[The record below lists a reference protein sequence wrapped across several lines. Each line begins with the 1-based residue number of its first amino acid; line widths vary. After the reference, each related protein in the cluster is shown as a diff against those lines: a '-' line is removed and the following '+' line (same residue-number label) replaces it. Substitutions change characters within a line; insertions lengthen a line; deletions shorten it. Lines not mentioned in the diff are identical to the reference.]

1 MARKLR
7 VQYPGAVYH
16 LMSRG
21 NQGHA
26 IFRDDQ
32 DRVLWLETLR
42 DTCAKTGWRIHAYV
56 LMGNHYHLLA
66 QTPEPNLVAGMKWL
80 QGTYTRR
87 FNLRHRTFGHV
98 LQGRYKAVVVD
109 ATEPQY
115 FGVVSTYIHLN
126 PVRAGLIQPGEQRL
140 TCYLWSSFP
149 AHVGTA
155 PAPEWLRSDRVLGA
169 LGFGAEDQASRRGY
183 EAYLESRALECAD
196 PRGRRAWEQE
206 WRKLRRG
213 WYLGGD
219 GFRARLLE
227 AVSRSLERP
236 RADSVSGEGVQ
247 AHGEAAAEQWLTWGV
262 KALGWQEKD
271 WAGTRKRSAR
281 KQLLAWWLR
290 SRTAVSCRWISDRL
304 AMGHESNVSHASRT
318 MAESHDPQI
327 RRWRDV
333 LTALQASGAEANDS

>member
-98 LQGRYKAVVVD
+98 LQSRYKAVVVD

-213 WYLGGD
+213 WCLGGD